1 VWKEKCQS
9 RWTDRRPAIDEQ
21 SMKRIPRLH
30 EKPPQARLL
39 MRVTSYPSEHKRI
52 DLRRIPDSCPFAYT
66 ELAAPT
72 KHPLTRHNNG
82 RALYCWKQRAQ
93 GDETCKSAGH
103 RRSLFLPPRPWVGSP
118 FDIHASAGRRFLG
131 PQWSLDPSRRFESSV
146 TRKQVQV
153 RAALRRIGDIP
164 EKPSFPKHL
173 PGPVRASGRIVARRD
188 RSGHSMD
195 EHSCKI

>member
-1 VWKEKCQS
+1 
-9 RWTDRRPAIDEQ
+9 
-21 SMKRIPRLH
+21 MKRMPRLH
-30 EKPPQARLL
+30 EKPPPARLL

-93 GDETCKSAGH
+93 GDETRKSAGH

-118 FDIHASAGRRFLG
+118 FDIHVSAGRRFPG
-131 PQWSLDPSRRFESSV
+131 PQWSLDPSRRFESKRDPKEAGSGEGSV
-146 TRKQVQV
+146 AANWRRPGKTKRSQAFAWTGPSIGTNRRATRSV
-153 RAALRRIGDIP
+153 
-164 EKPSFPKHL
+164 
-173 PGPVRASGRIVARRD
+173 SGTPWT
-188 RSGHSMD
+188 SHP
-195 EHSCKI
+195 CKS

>member
-1 VWKEKCQS
+1 MSIAV
-9 RWTDRRPAIDEQ
+9 DRRQPAIDEQ
-21 SMKRIPRLH
+21 SMKRMPRLH
-30 EKPPQARLL
+30 EKPPPARLL

-118 FDIHASAGRRFLG
+118 FDIHASAGRRLLG
-131 PQWSLDPSRRFESSV
+131 PQWSLDPSRRFESKRDPKAGSGEGSV
-146 TRKQVQV
+146 AANWRRPGKTKRSQAFAWTGPSIGTYRRATR
-153 RAALRRIGDIP
+153 
-164 EKPSFPKHL
+164 
-173 PGPVRASGRIVARRD
+173 PVSGTPWT
-188 RSGHSMD
+188 SHP
-195 EHSCKI
+195 CKS